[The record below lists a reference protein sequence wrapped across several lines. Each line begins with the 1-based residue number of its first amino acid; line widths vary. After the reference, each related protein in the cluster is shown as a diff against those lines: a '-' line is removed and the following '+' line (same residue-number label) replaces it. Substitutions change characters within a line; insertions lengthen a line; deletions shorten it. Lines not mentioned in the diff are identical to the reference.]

1 MHVAKQESVEV
12 LVDFGGFV
20 SFGYEGCM
28 QFTCH
33 GDEILI
39 PSARYVETVQLA
51 CDDTILAV
59 WRQDGL
65 WVWEFVDLQA
75 FCHQLFLGLR
85 VRVRVSRRG
94 SG

>member
-59 WRQDGL
+59 TLLINGTI
-65 WVWEFVDLQA
+65 
-75 FCHQLFLGLR
+75 
-85 VRVRVSRRG
+85 G
-94 SG
+94 SEKLTP